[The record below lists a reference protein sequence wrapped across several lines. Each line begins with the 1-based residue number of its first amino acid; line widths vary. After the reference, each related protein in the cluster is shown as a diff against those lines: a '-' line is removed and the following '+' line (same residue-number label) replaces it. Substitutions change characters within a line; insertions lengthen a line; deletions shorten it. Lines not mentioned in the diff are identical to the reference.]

1 MLLRSL
7 NLRRLALVLFTGEKN
22 HFLTQLPAIQEK
34 LVDILRNV
42 PSPIVQ
48 CEVYLCIRVLL
59 CRLGAHS
66 MTSFWP
72 VILTELYRIFEQIID
87 TIPSDGSEDLQLIL
101 SASKCLDLLLTLQ
114 TEEFQI
120 HQWIFITD
128 TVDAVFRPDDW
139 SPESMF
145 DQLAEVVGSLPIPEP
160 REPQGIGLSLP
171 TSTSLAFPAHSD
183 RALRKPILKSIRQI
197 DSIRD
202 LFPFFSHV
210 SISSYESVYASSGNI
225 DWEAVEQGVLDDMF
239 DGR

>member
-22 HFLTQLPAIQEK
+22 HFLTQLPAVQEK

-59 CRLGAHS
+59 CRLAAHS

-72 VILTELYRIFEQIID
+72 VILTELVRCTYLNCHSKSDLELQYRIFEQIKES
-87 TIPSDGSEDLQLIL
+87 IPSDGSEDLQLIL

-114 TEEFQI
+114 TEEFQMYVSFLLVPI
-120 HQWIFITD
+120 MDIDEIFRHQWIFITD
-128 TVDAVFRPDDW
+128 TVDAVFRPDNW
-139 SPESMF
+139 TPEAMF

-160 REPQGIGLSLP
+160 RVCFL
-171 TSTSLAFPAHSD
+171 LA
-183 RALRKPILKSIRQI
+183 
-197 DSIRD
+197 
-202 LFPFFSHV
+202 V
-210 SISSYESVYASSGNI
+210 
-225 DWEAVEQGVLDDMF
+225 
-239 DGR
+239 